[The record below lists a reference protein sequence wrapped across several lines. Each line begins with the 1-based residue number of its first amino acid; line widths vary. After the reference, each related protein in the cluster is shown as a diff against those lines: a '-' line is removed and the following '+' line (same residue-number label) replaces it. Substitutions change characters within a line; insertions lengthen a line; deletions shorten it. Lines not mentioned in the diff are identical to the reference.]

1 MESIKHI
8 VTQVLDNL
16 GMEKKVRESRAIS
29 CWKEI
34 VGERIASNTHP
45 YKIQKGILFV
55 STSSPVWSQELSLL
69 SREIKERIN
78 SLLGEDVIKEMRFYP
93 RGVDRQ
99 PVDQAPSRE
108 IAPRELNKAQA
119 QEIEELASQI
129 GDDVL
134 RERFKKVLARAKA
147 REDEGRL

>member
-29 CWKEI
+29 SWKEI
-34 VGERIASNTHP
+34 VGERIARNTHP

-55 STSSPVWSQELSLL
+55 STFSSVWSQELSLM
-69 SREIKERIN
+69 SQEIKERIN
-78 SLLGEDVIKEMRFYP
+78 SFLGEDVIKEMRFYP

-99 PVDQAPSRE
+99 PVIETPSRE
-108 IAPRELNKAQA
+108 IAPRELNKTQV
-119 QEIEELASQI
+119 QEIEELAGQI
-129 GDDVL
+129 EDDVL
-134 RERFKKVLARAKA
+134 RERFKKALARAKA
-147 REDEGRL
+147 RG

>member
-8 VTQVLDNL
+8 VTKVLDDL
-16 GMEKKVRESRAIS
+16 GIEKKVREARAIS

-78 SLLGEDVIKEMRFYP
+78 SLLGEDVIKEMRFYS

-99 PVDQAPSRE
+99 PVIETPSRE
-108 IAPRELNKAQA
+108 IVSRELSNAQA

-134 RERFKKVLARAKA
+134 KERFRKVLARAKVKV
-147 REDEGRL
+147 DEIKP

>member
-29 CWKEI
+29 SWKEI
-34 VGERIASNTHP
+34 VGERIARNTHP

-55 STSSPVWSQELSLL
+55 STFSSVWSQELSLM
-69 SREIKERIN
+69 SQEIKERIN
-78 SLLGEDVIKEMRFYP
+78 SFLGEDVIKEMRFYP

-99 PVDQAPSRE
+99 PVIETPSRE
-108 IAPRELNKAQA
+108 IAPRELNKTQV
-119 QEIEELASQI
+119 QEIEELAGQI
-129 GDDVL
+129 EDDAL
-134 RERFKKVLARAKA
+134 RERFKKVLTRAKV
-147 REDEGRL
+147 RR